1 MIPKNEY
8 KTEEMVEIVDILQK
22 YVPTNEAEKRVCTV
36 AFGGDQLTVERCRG
50 IQIARVNS
58 DNQVDALEGLHPFAS
73 DWHAEVIL
81 LQVKQEPIV

>member
-1 MIPKNEY
+1 
-8 KTEEMVEIVDILQK
+8 MVEILEMLQK
-22 YVPTNEAEKRVCTV
+22 YVPTNEAEKQVHTV

-50 IQIARVNS
+50 VQNARVNS

-81 LQVKQEPIV
+81 LQVRLNMHQACIFGF